1 MSEVCTRME
10 SPLAPYRVLDLTGEE
25 GFLCGRILGDFGAD
39 VVKVEP
45 PRGDPGRRLSPFLG
59 GVAGPKRSLY
69 WLAYNASKRGI
80 TLNLESPDGRA
91 ILKTLAKG
99 ADFVIESFSPGYL
112 DGLGLGYA
120 SLSRVNP
127 ALIMTSITPFGQD
140 GPWRDYKGCDIALW
154 ALSSYLYVTG
164 DEDRPP
170 VRPSFPQA
178 YLHAGLEAAASALVA
193 LHHRQLTGEGQW
205 IDVSAQQAL
214 AVISLQNQQYWDL
227 ARFVPR
233 RAGAFQHLSGVRW
246 PFQRRLWPCRDGFVA
261 FVLFSG
267 RLGAGGNRALTEWM
281 DSEGL
286 APECMKKIDWSTFDP
301 QGSELTDEEQGR
313 MMQALAAFFQRHTK
327 EELYRTAVERRIVL
341 YPCNTAEDILRDP
354 HLQARGFWSHIEHDE
369 LGAALTYPRPCVRF
383 SEASC
388 DIRGRAPLSGEHN
401 GEIYQ
406 GELGFS
412 GDDLV
417 VLKRNGVI

>member
-1 MSEVCTRME
+1 ME
-10 SPLAPYRVLDLTGEE
+10 SPLAPYRALDLTDEK

-39 VVKVEP
+39 VIKVEP
-45 PRGDPGRRLSPFLG
+45 PRGDPGRRAGPFYG
-59 GVAGPKRSLY
+59 DVADPKRSLY
-69 WLAYNASKRGI
+69 WFAYNANKRGI
-80 TLNLESPDGRA
+80 TLNLESADGRE
-91 ILKTLAKG
+91 IFKTLAKT
-99 ADFVIESFSPGYL
+99 ADFVIESFPPGYL
-112 DGLGLGYA
+112 DGLGLGYG
-120 SLSRVNP
+120 SLSRINP

-140 GPWRDYKGCDIALW
+140 GPWRDCKGSDIALW

-170 VRPSFPQA
+170 VRPSFQQA
-178 YLHAGLEAAASALVA
+178 YLHAGLEAAASTLVA

-227 ARFVPR
+227 ARFNPH

-246 PFQRRLWPCRDGFVA
+246 PLQRRLWPCRDGFVA

-267 RLGAGGNRALTEWM
+267 RLGAEGNRALTGWM

-286 APECMKKIDWSTFDP
+286 APECMKRIDWSTFDP
-301 QGSELTDEEQGR
+301 QGPDLTDEEQGQ
-313 MMQALAAFFQRHTK
+313 MMEALGDFFQRHTK
-327 EELYRTAVERRIVL
+327 EELYGTAVERRIVL
-341 YPCNTAEDILRDP
+341 YPCNTTEDIMRDP
-354 HLQARGFWSHIEHDE
+354 HLQARNAWTEIEHHE
-369 LGAALTYPRPCVRF
+369 LGATLTYPRPCVRF
-383 SEASC
+383 SDASC
-388 DIRGRAPLSGEHN
+388 DIRRRAPLLGEHN

-406 GELGFS
+406 GELGLS
-412 GDDLV
+412 PDDLV